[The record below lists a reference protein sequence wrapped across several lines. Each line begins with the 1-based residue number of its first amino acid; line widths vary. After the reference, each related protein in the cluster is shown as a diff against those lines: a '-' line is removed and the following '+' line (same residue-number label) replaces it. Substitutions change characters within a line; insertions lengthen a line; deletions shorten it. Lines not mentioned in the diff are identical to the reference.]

1 MRTWNLLSIL
11 LVFSFY
17 TACNGQNNNIDNQA
31 RNNAE
36 GQSAL
41 TTFEEKQMQ
50 ARAGR
55 QQEED
60 LVEVPSQLNFTPAAR
75 EVRPGVVHII
85 SEMTAQAAPRGRNP
99 FEGIPEPFRRFF
111 DIPEQGPQQPRRRQG
126 SGSGVIIAEDGYIVT
141 NNHVVGDAD
150 NITVVTYDNQY
161 FEAEIVGTDPT
172 TDLALIKVEPAGELP
187 FIPFGEMESVEVGDW
202 VLAVGNP
209 FNLTSTVTAGIV
221 SATSRSI
228 NILREQA
235 AVEAFIQTDAAV
247 NPGNSGGAL
256 VNLKG
261 QLVGINTA
269 IASPT
274 GAYAGYSFA
283 VPIDITKKVVNDLL
297 NYGVVQRGYLG
308 VFIRPINQ
316 QLLEEEDL
324 DVSQGAYVDSLV
336 QDGAAIEA
344 GIQPGDVIVE
354 INDKDITSTADLLSA
369 IAQQRPGDEVDITII
384 RGGDRRNLEVELK
397 NRQGGTGIVEESGIS
412 AMQQLGIDI
421 ANAPEEQ
428 LQQLGIDGGVQVMNI
443 DRRGIVGNAT
453 RMMEGF
459 IITQVDRQEIDNVE
473 DFQNAVANKTG
484 EGVMVTGY
492 YPGRDQKYYYAFGIP
507 SS

>member
-1 MRTWNLLSIL
+1 
-11 LVFSFY
+11 VFSLY
-17 TACNGQNNNIDNQA
+17 TACNGQNNNYQTGNTT
-31 RNNAE
+31 E

-50 ARAGR
+50 ARAG
-55 QQEED
+55 QEQEEE
-60 LVEVPSQLNFTPAAR
+60 LVDIPSQLNFTPAAR

-85 SEMTAQAAPRGRNP
+85 SEMTQQAPRGQNP

-111 DIPEQGPQQPRRRQG
+111 EIPQQGPQQQPRPRQG
-126 SGSGVIIAEDGYIVT
+126 SGSGVLISEDGYIVT

-150 NITVVTYDNQY
+150 NITVVTFDNQY

-187 FIPFGEMESVEVGDW
+187 FISFGEMESVEVGDW

-261 QLVGINTA
+261 ELIGINTA

-274 GAYAGYSFA
+274 GAFAGYSFA

-316 QLLEEEDL
+316 QLLEEEEL
-324 DVSQGAYVDSLV
+324 NVSQGAYVDSLV
-336 QDGAAIEA
+336 QDGAAIAA

-354 INDKDITSTADLLSA
+354 INDKDIISTADLLSA
-369 IAQQRPGDEVDITII
+369 IAQQRPGDQVDITVI
-384 RGGDRRNLEVELK
+384 RDGNRRNIEVELK
-397 NRQGGTGIVEESGIS
+397 NQQGGTGIVEESEIS

-421 ANAPEEQ
+421 ANAPQEQ

-443 DRRGIVGNAT
+443 DRQGIVGNAT

-459 IITQVDRQEIDNVE
+459 IITQVDRQEIDNVD
-473 DFQNAVANKTG
+473 DFRNAISNKTG

-492 YPGRDQKYYYAFGIP
+492 YPGRNQKYYYAFGIP
-507 SS
+507 GS